1 METERL
7 KKIIE
12 YGSKNRKRI
21 ESKVQDFY
29 ALLGIDKGSGLRSP
43 MQLIRTLL
51 ENMNYIVIEMPFR
64 DKEIGALCY
73 NGDALN
79 YVFLN
84 TSLPKVN
91 VNFALCHEV
100 YHIFYQE
107 KRLNRGIDLYMNEHY
122 YEYEEELA
130 ANSFAG
136 MLLMPELSYRMMCR
150 KFKEE
155 ARKEDDGMLSVVA
168 KLMNYYEVPYMAA
181 LIRCYELNLFESGQV
196 LEELLHVN
204 SGDVRREF
212 IRLWLDESILDG
224 SKKDNYARFE
234 QLVKSCGERYQAEEY
249 LSTGTVS
256 KALQNMRAVYKRIKG
271 E

>member
-1 METERL
+1 MEIERL

-12 YGSKNRKRI
+12 YGNKNRRRI
-21 ESKVQDFY
+21 ENNVQDFY
-29 ALLGIDKGSGLRSP
+29 VLLGIDKGSGLRSP

-84 TSLPKVN
+84 TALPKVN

-122 YEYEEELA
+122 YQHEEELA

-136 MLLMPELSYRMMCR
+136 MLLMPEQGYRMMCQ

-155 ARKEDDGMLSVVA
+155 ARKEDSMLTVA
-168 KLMNYYEVPYMAA
+168 VKLMNYFEVPYMAA
-181 LIRCYELNLFESGQV
+181 LIRCYELNLFEAGQV
-196 LEELLHVN
+196 LEELLRVN
-204 SGDVRREF
+204 SEDVRREF
-212 IRLWLDESILDG
+212 IRLWLDESILDA

-249 LSTGTVS
+249 LNARTVS
-256 KALQNMRAVYKRIKG
+256 KALKNMGAVYKRIKG

>member
-1 METERL
+1 MEIERL

-12 YGSKNRKRI
+12 YGSKNCRRI
-21 ESKVQDFY
+21 ENNVQDFY
-29 ALLGIDKGSGLRSP
+29 ALIGIDKRSELRSP
-43 MQLIRTLL
+43 MQIIRTLL

-73 NGDALN
+73 NGDTLN

-84 TSLPKVN
+84 TALPKAN

-136 MLLMPELSYRMMCR
+136 MLLMPEQSYRMMCQ
-150 KFKEE
+150 KFKGE
-155 ARKEDDGMLSVVA
+155 AREDDTILSVVA

-181 LIRCYELNLFESGQV
+181 LIRCYELNLFEAGQV
-196 LEELLHVN
+196 LEKLLHV
-204 SGDVRREF
+204 SSEDVRREF
-212 IRLWLDESILDG
+212 IRLWLDESILDA

-234 QLVKSCGERYQAEEY
+234 QLVKSCGEKYQAEEY
-249 LSTGTVS
+249 LNARTVS
-256 KALQNMRAVYKRIKG
+256 KALQNMRAIYKRIRG